1 MKVIGYTRVSTQDQA
16 QAGVSLEAQEEKIRG
31 YCKVNEWS
39 CLEIIQDNGH
49 SARDLRRPGLRR
61 ILDELPLKGRRFDG
75 IVVAKLDR
83 LTRSVRD
90 LVRLT
95 ELADKHKVNLVSIQE
110 AVDTGTATG
119 QLFRNIVTAIS
130 EWERGIIGERTRDA
144 LDYKRRNRERVGGI
158 PYGFALAEDGKRL
171 VPVPDEQ
178 KVLARIQKEWH
189 RGMAYRLIADGL
201 NADRIPTKGGGTKGR
216 WYGAT
221 IRSILKTARKREAIS
236 GEDARRGKTGKT
248 APNGLKKKRSS

>member
-31 YCKVNEWS
+31 YCKVNEWN
-39 CLEIIQDNGH
+39 CLEVIRDEGH
-49 SARDLRRPGLRR
+49 SARDLKRPGLKH
-61 ILDELPLKGRRFDG
+61 ILDELPLKRRRFDG

-95 ELADKHKVNLVSIQE
+95 ELTDKHKVNLVSIQE
-110 AVDTGTATG
+110 SVDTGTATG

-144 LDYKRRNRERVGGI
+144 LDYKRRNGQRIGAI
-158 PYGFALAEDGKRL
+158 PYGFTITKDGKTL
-171 VPVPDEQ
+171 VPVPEEM
-178 KVLARIQKEWH
+178 KVLKRIQKERDSGTAFW
-189 RGMAYRLIADGL
+189 LIADSL
-201 NADRIPTKGGGTKGR
+201 NADLIPSKSGGT
-216 WYGAT
+216 WWAAT
-221 IRSILKTARKREAIS
+221 VRSVLETARRREAVS
-236 GEDARRGKTGKT
+236 GQDTRRGKRGKT
-248 APNGLKKKRSS
+248 TSDSRKRKKSS